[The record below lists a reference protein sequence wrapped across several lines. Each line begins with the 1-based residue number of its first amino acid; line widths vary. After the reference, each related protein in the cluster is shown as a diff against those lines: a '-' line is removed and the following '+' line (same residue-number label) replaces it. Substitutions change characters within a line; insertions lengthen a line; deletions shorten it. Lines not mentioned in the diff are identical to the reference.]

1 MKQTVWL
8 CMKSFKNQHSPSLQI
23 LSLLSQEAEFTLRPR
38 QQPRSAALT
47 SLEDIS
53 AGLHKAQFYSTHLP
67 QDDPSQEAPTSPTSY
82 PVQGNLK
89 GSFFLLDLS
98 HT

>member
-1 MKQTVWL
+1 
-8 CMKSFKNQHSPSLQI
+8 MKSFKNQHSPSLQI
-23 LSLLSQEAEFTLRPR
+23 LSLLSQEAEFTPRPC

-47 SLEDIS
+47 SLEDILAS
-53 AGLHKAQFYSTHLP
+53 LHKAQFYSTHLP
-67 QDDPSQEAPTSPTSY
+67 QDIPSQEAPTSH
-82 PVQGNLK
+82 PVQRNLK